1 MYINENNLDIYIN
14 EFIKI
19 LKKYKENNTNDTFIL
34 NEINVN
40 LFNKSL
46 DCNIISEILK
56 NDENKENFSKEIKD
70 KIFTSIIKKYVE
82 EFQLEKQF
90 DELIKSL
97 EKQGE
102 GVYNIITDEDQLSLL
117 IEILSNPSSISILI
131 VKNPIIFAKLNYNFT
146 KINKGNFDLNKSKDI
161 ILNIQ
166 QNITSK
172 TNWITNMINDI
183 FMDKNSG
190 NLDTKK
196 IDEYYKKIKE
206 TLDKKF
212 TKKEK
217 DLFTVFITNKKDFD
231 TIFSLILSNLNKKM
245 QNECNNINSE
255 NIIIFENLLKNE
267 VSIFNNN
274 RTTFILKFILNKLKS
289 KIKKSSTSSI
299 ENITN
304 KNLSEVKKNITEQTK
319 NCLNE
324 PEKCKDVISET
335 INKGK
340 ELLNVFKNLKK

>member
-19 LKKYKENNTNDTFIL
+19 LKKYKENTSDTFIL

-40 LFNKSL
+40 LLNKSL
-46 DCNIISEILK
+46 DCNIINEILK
-56 NDENKENFSKEIKD
+56 NNENKEIFSKEIKD

-90 DELIKSL
+90 DELIQSL

-102 GVYNIITDEDQLSLL
+102 GVYNIITDEEQLSLL
-117 IEILSNPSSISILI
+117 IEILSNPLSISILI
-131 VKNPIIFAKLNYNFT
+131 VKNPIIFAKLNYNFS
-146 KINKGNFDLNKSKDI
+146 KINEGNFDLNKSKNI
-161 ILNIQ
+161 MFNIQ
-166 QNITSK
+166 QNIISK
-172 TNWITNMINDI
+172 TSWITNVINDI
-183 FMDKNSG
+183 FIDKNSG

-217 DLFTVFITNKKDFD
+217 DLFTLFISNKKDFD

-245 QNECNNINSE
+245 QNECNTINSE
-255 NIIIFENLLKNE
+255 NIIMFENLLKNE

-289 KIKKSSTSSI
+289 KIKKSNTSSI

-304 KNLSEVKKNITEQTK
+304 KNLSEVKTNIIEQTK

-324 PEKCKDVISET
+324 PEKCKDVMSKT

-340 ELLNVFKNLKK
+340 ELLNLFTNLKK

>member
-1 MYINENNLDIYIN
+1 MYINESNLDIYIN

-19 LKKYKENNTNDTFIL
+19 LKKYKENTNDTFIL

-40 LFNKSL
+40 LLNKSL
-46 DCNIISEILK
+46 DCNIINEILK
-56 NDENKENFSKEIKD
+56 NNENKEIFSKEIKD
-70 KIFTSIIKKYVE
+70 KIFTSIVKKYVE

-90 DELIKSL
+90 DELIQSL

-102 GVYNIITDEDQLSLL
+102 GIYNIITDEEQLSLL
-117 IEILSNPSSISILI
+117 IEILSNPLSISILI
-131 VKNPIIFAKLNYNFT
+131 VKNPIIFAKLNYNFS
-146 KINKGNFDLNKSKDI
+146 KINEGNFDLNKSKNI
-161 ILNIQ
+161 MFNIQ
-166 QNITSK
+166 QNIISK
-172 TNWITNMINDI
+172 TSWITNVINDI
-183 FMDKNSG
+183 FIDKNSG

-217 DLFTVFITNKKDFD
+217 DLFTLFISNKKDFD

-245 QNECNNINSE
+245 QNECNTINSE
-255 NIIIFENLLKNE
+255 NIIMFENLLKNE

-289 KIKKSSTSSI
+289 KIKKSNTSSI

-304 KNLSEVKKNITEQTK
+304 KNLSEVKTNIIEQTK

-324 PEKCKDVISET
+324 PEKCKDVMSKT

-340 ELLNVFKNLKK
+340 ELLNLFTNLKK